1 MALKVL
7 VMLLV
12 LSVVLEFSGVCQG
25 QYQCIF
31 TKCKREELEDPK
43 VSLPESADLDV
54 PLNEY
59 RRNKL
64 GNLPLGGGI
73 RRTSLNLGDLLLNK
87 RNRLADAEEED

>member
-1 MALKVL
+1 MAVKVL

-12 LSVVLEFSGVCQG
+12 MSVVLEFSGVCNG

-31 TKCKREELEDPK
+31 TACKREELEDPK

-64 GNLPLGGGI
+64 SNLQLGGI

-87 RNRLADAEEED
+87 RNRFDDAEEED